1 MLLIVSCNLKHV
13 VSITPSSLFIFVL
26 KQKNVMSKKKYINVN
41 EISHYDISVYYLT
54 AYNWLN
60 RFINIYFSTVM
71 IIINNCKQEY
81 AQTAPYYLLRS

>member
-54 AYNWLN
+54 AYSGLN
-60 RFINIYFSTVM
+60 RYIHIYFIVLAFYENIYLLK
-71 IIINNCKQEY
+71 NKLY
-81 AQTAPYYLLRS
+81 A